1 MGRVSSGN
9 LLSTYSVPG
18 SEMQLSNEESQAWA
32 SEVLAMA
39 SYLPSAALLEPGG
52 PAKGRERSDQGG

>member
-1 MGRVSSGN
+1 
-9 LLSTYSVPG
+9 
-18 SEMQLSNEESQAWA
+18 MQLSNEESQAWA